1 MQTLTKQVQQLQQEA
16 KKGREGESR
25 SSRTEH
31 EGTIGAQCSSPNE
44 AAKSWHEQTDE
55 IVESRTEHGREPSPS
70 SSRPQQGLAR
80 PRTDGTGEYK
90 SQERRPRISAS
101 TAARPEHKKRPRAL
115 DPKMQK
121 TPRRRPRALCHQQPK
136 TTCGHWYPQER
147 TRRRGKCY
155 TLGMSD
161 PAQPERTSQSTLQNG
176 RKEWASSARKFSI
189 PRYSRPSLAQ
199 NSAESGCR
207 LTLSLQRR

>member
-1 MQTLTKQVQQLQQEA
+1 MKGLSGPSAHHRMRQQNHGMNRRTKSLSPERNMEGSHHHLLRDLSKAWRDHVPTVRA
-16 KKGREGESR
+16 STNHKKG
-25 SSRTEH
+25 
-31 EGTIGAQCSSPNE
+31 ALVSPRVRR
-44 AAKSWHEQTDE
+44 H
-55 IVESRTEHGREPSPS
+55 VPS
-70 SSRPQQGLAR
+70 
-80 PRTDGTGEYK
+80 TK
-90 SQERRPRISAS
+90 N
-101 TAARPEHKKRPRAL
+101 AL
-115 DPKMQK
+115 GPWTRMQK